1 MFAGGITQ
9 RWVSMWMLVFL
20 SVSAL
25 AHGGAVTYS
34 DGRVAANAVVTIQDD
49 QGNGASDGA
58 NGAGLYV
65 GPPAPSRVRTV
76 SIKVGDATYGPARL
90 SPELLNAANTAFVL
104 QSVPTI
110 LAASAANAKAGAKG
124 GPYTLGG
131 TIYGG
136 SNPLPGATVTLF
148 EQASQTQLDS
158 TVTDSN
164 GVYSFSVSDGTYSL
178 LVSPP
183 SGSGLTDSVVNDI
196 TVNGGNVT
204 QNVVLLRQACLLSGT
219 VYSSDGVTP
228 VSGLSVQWYDV
239 NNVNPYGNATSD
251 ANGHYEMSLA
261 AGTYYVRIEGGSYNL
276 NVPAPNYFCQYGV
289 VPDVT
294 ITGNTQQD
302 IILPAF
308 ATLSGQTLGNSSA
321 VPNTSISANG
331 GGSGYS
337 QSYATS
343 DENGNYSLIL
353 LTGTYSIT
361 ASPPNGSGFVQTG
374 FSNISVSGNTT
385 YDISLSAAWLLSGT
399 VFASD
404 GVTPVSGLS
413 VQWYDVNNVN
423 PYGNATSDAN
433 GHYEMS
439 LAAGTYYVRIE
450 GGSYN
455 LNVPAPNYFCQYGV
469 VPDVTITGNTQQD
482 ITLPA
487 FVSVSGKTTDSN
499 AVPVP
504 QVSLS
509 ANGGGSG
516 YSQSYATSDENGNY
530 SLILLPGTYSET
542 ITPPS
547 GSGFVQTGLSNLN
560 VSTSILQNVILN
572 IVDTHAP
579 LIIAGPFVSS
589 ITDTAAVVEWQ
600 TNEMATSEVQ
610 YGVGT
615 PSGSSATVPGMA
627 TSHAVPLTGLT
638 PNTTYSVQAFS
649 SDQAGNGPTESGVV
663 TFTTLAE
670 PDTTPPSITE
680 GPIVTSITHNAAHV
694 TWVTDEP
701 ADGVAS
707 YGPSTS
713 FGQTA
718 SNAAQTMTH
727 DLLLTGLTPA
737 TQYFVQVASTDAAGN
752 GPTTSRVISF
762 FTLAA
767 PDTTPPV
774 IVSGP
779 MAIGVTDTEATIIW
793 TTNEP
798 ATSGVSYNDGTAYG
812 VAQDE
817 VLVTEHSVRLAGL
830 TPSTTY
836 NYTVSSRDA
845 AGNGPTLSATFTF
858 TTLAG
863 PDIDPPVV
871 LEGPMVVNVTHHS
884 AVIRWRTDE
893 PATGIVGYGL
903 TTDLGSREV
912 HAALTRPHNMVLLNL
927 EPSTLYYFRVVS
939 VDSAGNTSAS
949 AIYSFTTEHVS
960 GQKLPVITE
969 GPTIIG
975 KTDTTVTI
983 YWETNV
989 PADSVVDYGP
999 GLALNLR
1006 ASESGQVQRHQIT
1019 LASLS
1024 PGTDY
1029 SFMVSSTDRDGNTV
1043 SSAGTAGGA
1052 KVGGGFT
1059 TNSDPDLTAPAILS
1073 GPEVVSVSASMVT
1086 IRWTTDEIADSRV
1099 EYGLQGQPLGLFDGD
1114 LTMTTQHVAT
1124 LTNLATATGYSFR
1137 VGSRDVAGNGPAWS
1151 GVVDF
1156 TTGSTADTEPPVVSP
1171 APSVTN
1177 VTSSRASVTWGT
1189 NEYAT
1194 SQVFFGTTPTDLGA
1208 MESSEGLEASHS
1220 VVLTNLTARTTYYY
1234 VVVSM
1239 DQAGN
1244 QATSSPA
1251 QFRTGASFADTD
1263 ADGLPDVYEQQIID
1277 AAQNDSDPSNDW
1289 IVSFSDVRPGDDF
1302 DGDGVNNGQEYIWG
1316 TDPTNPLDAPQ
1327 LPATSWIACAVLFAL
1342 LAAIGALRSRA
1353 HAG

>member
-1 MFAGGITQ
+1 MFAGGIAQ

-20 SVSAL
+20 SVSML
-25 AHGGAVTYS
+25 AYGGTVGYS
-34 DGRVAANAVVTIQDD
+34 DGRAAANAVVTIQDD
-49 QGNGASDGA
+49 QGSGASDGA

-65 GPPAPSRVRTV
+65 GPPAPSSVRTV

-90 SPELLNAANTAFVL
+90 SPEVLNAPNTAFVL
-104 QSVPTI
+104 QSTPAT
-110 LAASAANAKAGAKG
+110 LAAAAANAKAGAKG

-136 SNPLPGATVTLF
+136 SNPLPGTTVTLF

-164 GVYSFSVSDGTYSL
+164 GVYFFSVGNGTYKL

-183 SGSGLTDSVVNDI
+183 SGSGLTDSVVNGI
-196 TVNGGNVT
+196 VVNGGNVT
-204 QNVVLLRQACLLSGT
+204 QNVVLLRQAFLLSGTVYSSDGVTPVSGLYVYWYDVNGVNLSVYATSDANGHYEMSLAAGTYYSFIQGWSGSLNVPAPDYFQQSRIVPDVTLSGNTQQDIVLPFVTLSGRTTDSNGVPVAQVSLYVYVYGNVYCTSYATSDETGNYSLILLAGTYSIRATPPGGSGYAPTGFSDVSVPVDTTRDLQLGVGCLLSGT

-228 VSGLSVQWYDV
+228 VSGLNVYWHDV
-239 NNVNPYGNATSD
+239 NGVNLSGYATSD

-261 AGTYYVRIEGGSYNL
+261 AGTYYSFISSGSL
-276 NVPAPNYFCQYGV
+276 NVPAPNYFYQSRI

-294 ITGNTQQD
+294 LSGNTQQD
-302 IILPAF
+302 IVLPF
-308 ATLSGQTLGNSSA
+308 VTLSGRTTDSNG
-321 VPNTSISANG
+321 VPVAQVSLYVYM
-331 GGSGYS
+331 YS
-337 QSYATS
+337 NDYCTSYATS

-353 LTGTYSIT
+353 LS
-361 ASPPNGSGFVQTG
+361 
-374 FSNISVSGNTT
+374 
-385 YDISLSAAWLLSGT
+385 
-399 VFASD
+399 
-404 GVTPVSGLS
+404 
-413 VQWYDVNNVN
+413 
-423 PYGNATSDAN
+423 
-433 GHYEMS
+433 
-439 LAAGTYYVRIE
+439 
-450 GGSYN
+450 
-455 LNVPAPNYFCQYGV
+455 
-469 VPDVTITGNTQQD
+469 
-482 ITLPA
+482 
-487 FVSVSGKTTDSN
+487 
-499 AVPVP
+499 
-504 QVSLS
+504 
-509 ANGGGSG
+509 
-516 YSQSYATSDENGNY
+516 
-530 SLILLPGTYSET
+530 GTYSET
-542 ITPPS
+542 ITPPA
-547 GSGFVQTGLSNLN
+547 GSGFAPAGLSNLN
-560 VSTSILQNVILN
+560 VSTSILQNVILD
-572 IVDTHAP
+572 IVDSRAP
-579 LIIAGPFVSS
+579 LIIAGPYVSS
-589 ITDTAAVVEWQ
+589 ISDVAAVVEWQ

-627 TSHAVPLTGLT
+627 TSHAVPLTGLA
-638 PNTTYSVQAFS
+638 PNTAYSVQAFS

-670 PDTTPPSITE
+670 PDTTPPSIIE

-694 TWVTDEP
+694 TWATDEP

-779 MAIGVTDTEATIIW
+779 MAIAVTDTEATIIW

-830 TPSTTY
+830 SPSTIY

-893 PATGIVGYGL
+893 PATGIVEYGL

-939 VDSAGNTSAS
+939 VDSAGNASAS

-960 GQKLPVITE
+960 VQKLPVITE
-969 GPTIIG
+969 GPAIIG

-1052 KVGGGFT
+1052 KAGGGFT

-1099 EYGLQGQPLGLFDGD
+1099 EYGLQGQPLVLFAGD
-1114 LTMTTQHVAT
+1114 LTMTTEHVAT

-1137 VGSRDVAGNGPAWS
+1137 VGSCDVAGNGPAWS

-1194 SQVFFGTTPTDLGA
+1194 SQVFFGTTPTDLGT
-1208 MESSEGLEASHS
+1208 MECGEGLEANHS
-1220 VVLTNLTARTTYYY
+1220 VVLTNLTAGTTYYY
-1234 VVVSM
+1234 VVASM

-1289 IVSFSDVRPGDDF
+1289 IVSFSDVQPGDDF
-1302 DGDGVNNGQEYIWG
+1302 DGDGVNNREEYIWR
-1316 TDPTNPLDAPQ
+1316 TDPTDPLDAPQ
-1327 LPATSWIACAVLFAL
+1327 LPAFGGIACVVLLAL